1 MPKLADRDARHTQI
15 MEALLRVAGSQ
26 GLHAVTMRSV
36 AAEANVSLR
45 LVQYYFQTKEKLLL
59 AALDHLAERKRE
71 RIAAR
76 VNAAT
81 DPDDPRTVIEAVLI
95 EALPSDED
103 SRTFH
108 LVYTAYAVLA
118 AADPAL
124 AVRPFLQAPDAMER
138 FLTDQLQRAQRN
150 RALDARVAPQTEAT
164 LLLAMSAGLG
174 TSVLLGQRTTDD
186 ATAVIRY
193 HLDRLALQHSPT

>member
-1 MPKLADRDARHTQI
+1 VPKLADRDTRHAQI
-15 MEALLRVAGSQ
+15 IEALLRVAGSQ

-36 AAEANVSLR
+36 AAEADVSLR

-59 AALDHLAERKRE
+59 ATLDHLAERKRQ
-71 RIAAR
+71 RLSGR
-76 VNAAT
+76 VNAAGR
-81 DPDDPRTVIEAVLI
+81 DDPRAVIEAVLI
-95 EALPSDED
+95 EALPTDAD

-124 AVRPFLQAPDAMER
+124 AVQPFLQAPDTMEHL
-138 FLTDQLQRAQRN
+138 LTDQLRHAQQIGTLAT
-150 RALDARVAPQTEAT
+150 ALDAPTEAT

-174 TSVLLGQRTTDD
+174 TSVLLGQRTAD
-186 ATAVIRY
+186 TAAAAIRY
-193 HLDRLALQHSPT
+193 HLDRLHLAPSPT